1 MVVETPKAPRR
12 LTSRKVNM
20 SIIHLFEGQE
30 VRFVGTW
37 ENPEWVAADVI
48 AVLYPEADK
57 RNYSNYLLSVP
68 EKWKGHKQIMTLGG
82 MQDMV
87 TLLEPGLNR
96 FISRSDSQLAIP
108 FQDWLFEEVIPSIR
122 KTGSYSLNQPK
133 IVSTKDL
140 NLEQVMC
147 LAGYMWVPK
156 QRELDN
162 PNGCEDVH
170 VTKERFAEIM
180 DSIHPVFKE
189 IFFSAEAGWNLMSI
203 IKYPIELAA
212 LPEAIAQ
219 SKELNRQKFENP
231 DPQMSFYL
239 QEVFGDRNL
248 TDAQILEEI
257 NDRVESKLTG
267 LVEDLHY
274 TAFESDR
281 YLEATAELEAALQ
294 RRQLAASS
302 KKGLGFGKKGSIGGS
317 K

>member
-1 MVVETPKAPRR
+1 
-12 LTSRKVNM
+12 M

-48 AVLYPEADK
+48 AILYPNASVENRA
-57 RNYSNYLLSVP
+57 NYLKTVP
-68 EKWKGHKQIMTLGG
+68 KKWKGIKKINTLGG

-87 TLLEPGLNR
+87 TLLEPGLHR
-96 FISRSDSQLAIP
+96 FVSRSDSSLALP
-108 FQDWLFEEVIPSIR
+108 FQEWLFEEVIPSIR

-133 IVSTKDL
+133 IVSSYDL

-147 LAGYMWVPK
+147 LSGYMWVPK

-180 DSIHPVFKE
+180 DSIDPIFKE
-189 IFFSAEAGWNLMSI
+189 VFFCLDAGKNLMSI

-257 NDRVESKLTG
+257 NDRVESKLTA

-281 YLEATAELEAALQ
+281 HLAATAALEAALQ
-294 RRQLAASS
+294 RRQLGGSS
-302 KKGLGFGKKGSIGGS
+302 TKGLGFGKK
-317 K
+317 

>member
-1 MVVETPKAPRR
+1 
-12 LTSRKVNM
+12 M
-20 SIIHLFEGQE
+20 SIIHIADDIKKEFEIHSD
-30 VRFVGTW
+30 GTTSASHRG
-37 ENPEWVAADVI
+37 AARLLGVDRKNI
-48 AVLYPEADK
+48 D
-57 RNYSNYLLSVP
+57 RNCRG
-68 EKWKGHKQIMTLGG
+68 EQM
-82 MQDMV
+82 
-87 TLLEPGLNR
+87 
-96 FISRSDSQLAIP
+96 SRSYAEYLAEIGFKGGEHSGNRITDIELAI
-108 FQDWLFEEVIPSIR
+108 FAKYYAYKCEEKYRSKQAELVDLAFSAIGARTWI
-122 KTGSYSLNQPK
+122 KTELSYNQPVQPK
-133 IVSTKDL
+133 ALSTKDL

-180 DSIHPVFKE
+180 DSINPIFKE
-189 IFFSAEAGWNLMSI
+189 VFFCLDAGKNLMSI

-212 LPEAIAQ
+212 LPEAIAK
-219 SKELNRQKFENP
+219 SKELNRQEMENP
-231 DPQMSFYL
+231 DAQMLFYL
-239 QEVFGDRNL
+239 EEVFGDRNL

-281 YLEATAELEAALQ
+281 HLEATAALEAALQ
-294 RRQLAASS
+294 RRQLGGSS
-302 KKGLGFGKKGSIGGS
+302 KKGLGFGKKSIGGI

>member
-1 MVVETPKAPRR
+1 
-12 LTSRKVNM
+12 M
-20 SIIHLFEGQE
+20 SIIHIADDIKKEFEIHPD
-30 VRFVGTW
+30 GTTSASHRG
-37 ENPEWVAADVI
+37 VARLLGVDRKNI
-48 AVLYPEADK
+48 D
-57 RNYSNYLLSVP
+57 RNCRG
-68 EKWKGHKQIMTLGG
+68 EQM
-82 MQDMV
+82 
-87 TLLEPGLNR
+87 
-96 FISRSDSQLAIP
+96 SRSYAEYLAEIGFKGGEHLGNRITDIELAI
-108 FQDWLFEEVIPSIR
+108 FAKYYAYKCEEKYRSKQAELVDLAFSAIGARTWI
-122 KTGSYSLNQPK
+122 KTELGYNQPVQPK
-133 IVSTKDL
+133 AVKDL

-180 DSIHPVFKE
+180 DSIDPIFKE
-189 IFFSAEAGWNLMSI
+189 VFFCLDAGKNLMSI

-212 LPEAIAQ
+212 LPEAIAK
-219 SKELNRQKFENP
+219 SKEVNRQKFENP
-231 DPQMSFYL
+231 DAEMSFYL

-281 YLEATAELEAALQ
+281 HLEAIAALEAALQ
-294 RRQLAASS
+294 RRQLGGTSN
-302 KKGLGFGKKGSIGGS
+302 KGLGFGKKGSIGGS